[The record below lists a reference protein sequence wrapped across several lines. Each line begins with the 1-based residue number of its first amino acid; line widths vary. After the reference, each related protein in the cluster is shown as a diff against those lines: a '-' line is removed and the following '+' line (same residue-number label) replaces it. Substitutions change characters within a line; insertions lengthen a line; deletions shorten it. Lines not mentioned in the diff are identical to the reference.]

1 MASIDKD
8 IINRMQNPNERAFFV
23 NDFIDLGN
31 HTEITEA
38 LKVLVDKQQV
48 ISINDD
54 IYALARPSSINGNPV
69 IKCKGGFKFAVLRA
83 LQRLNQPWRF
93 CIVTE
98 DYLLKKHNQIP
109 AKLVLRVQSNF
120 NQNFYYKGS
129 PVKLIKDYVPLPPDS
144 PLNEYY
150 TNLNN
155 HLKP

>member
-1 MASIDKD
+1 MESIDKD
-8 IINRMQNPNERAFFV
+8 IINRMQNPNERVFFV

-31 HTEITEA
+31 HTEISEA
-38 LKVLVDKQQV
+38 LKRLMDKQQL

-69 IKCKGGFKFAVLRA
+69 IKYEGGFKFAVLRA

-93 CIVTE
+93 CVATE
-98 DYLLKKHNQIP
+98 DYLLKKHNHIP
-109 AKLVLRVQSNF
+109 AKLVLRVQPNF
-120 NQNFYYKGS
+120 NQNFYYKGR
-129 PVKLIKDYVPLPPDS
+129 PVQLIKDYLPLPSDS

-155 HLKP
+155 HLEP